1 MDEDEDFLNFAEE
14 QVHSRLERVR
24 PSLVEI
30 EKASFDRKEAVS
42 RAKDKVQDRLNNMTT
57 LAMDAMEM
65 GLQSEDE
72 GIRMKA
78 LAMFLDRR
86 APRVGVKKEDEVVE
100 VEDIGK
106 KMSLEEIEIVL
117 KKKGLIDGIEDS
129 SSGSGSGSGSA

>member
-1 MDEDEDFLNFAEE
+1 MEDPDDDFMNFAEE
-14 QVHSRLERVR
+14 QVHSRLERIQ
-24 PSLVEI
+24 PTLLEI
-30 EKASFDRKEAVS
+30 ERAGFDRKEAVS

-100 VEDIGK
+100 VEDVGK
-106 KMSLEEIEIVL
+106 KLSLEEIENVL
-117 KKKGLIDGIEDS
+117 RKKGMIDGP
-129 SSGSGSGSGSA
+129 GSQD

>member
-1 MDEDEDFLNFAEE
+1 MDDEDDFMNFAEE
-14 QVHSRLERVR
+14 QVGSRLERVR

-100 VEDIGK
+100 VEDVGK
-106 KMSLEEIEIVL
+106 KLSLEEIENVL
-117 KKKGLIDGIEDS
+117 RKKGMIDGPD
-129 SSGSGSGSGSA
+129 GT

>member
-1 MDEDEDFLNFAEE
+1 MEDFEMSDEDDDFLNFAEE

-24 PSLVEI
+24 PALVEI
-30 EKASFDRKEAVS
+30 EQASFDRKEVIK
-42 RAKDKVQDRLNNMTT
+42 RAKDKAAERMANMGS

-78 LAMFLDRR
+78 LAMWLDRNTSR
-86 APRVGVKKEDEVVE
+86 QGIVKEEEFVE
-100 VEDIGK
+100 VEDTGK

-117 KKKGLIDGIEDS
+117 RKKGMIDDAGK
-129 SSGSGSGSGSA
+129 